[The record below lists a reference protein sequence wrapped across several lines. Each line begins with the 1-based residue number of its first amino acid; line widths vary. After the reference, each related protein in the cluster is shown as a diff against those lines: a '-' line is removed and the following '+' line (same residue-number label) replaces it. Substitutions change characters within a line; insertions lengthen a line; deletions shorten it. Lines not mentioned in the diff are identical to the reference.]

1 MYGKDNMDEKR
12 RQFIIGMAALAGA
25 AALDGFGLPK
35 ATSALQTPL
44 KVSAAKPSRDI
55 KDYPHI
61 IDVIP
66 SKDMKRYFPI
76 IVDACAD
83 PRADYLSKI
92 PFLIELEVAK
102 IWSES
107 RFEWD
112 AFSNVGA
119 GGLQQLM
126 ELTARDFGLRIAK
139 SPELKRLNSAISA
152 YKKPR
157 GEIVA
162 KRRELH
168 TLVESG
174 SGKITATALKKIN
187 KIRPEL
193 GKLYTTRSA
202 AYRKLK
208 SEKVKYVAKINSLS
222 VEERKKFD
230 ARFVPE
236 LLIPAGVKHI
246 VRDIMECRDFFGG
259 SVEMNVW
266 RGVAAY
272 NSGLERTK
280 KWVGLPYIEE
290 TVHFTRNVISDLTK
304 TLELKQ
310 AYSTGDK
317 VLIAKTKKRI
327 RLNTKKTYSV
337 YVVKRGDCFDEI
349 VREQIMDKYKL
360 SYAKA
365 LNCIKDGKGSKVDPK
380 KMSIIF
386 PKQTF
391 RIYAPK

>member
-1 MYGKDNMDEKR
+1 MDEKR
-12 RQFIIGMAALAGA
+12 RQFIIGMAAIAGA
-25 AALDGFGLPK
+25 ATLDGFGLLK
-35 ATSALQTPL
+35 AASALQPPL
-44 KVSAAKPSRDI
+44 KASAVKLSRDI

-76 IVDACAD
+76 IVDACSD
-83 PRADYLSKI
+83 PKADYLSRI

-112 AFSNVGA
+112 ALSNAGA
-119 GGLQQLM
+119 AGLQQLM
-126 ELTARDFGLRIAK
+126 EHTARDFSLSVAE
-139 SPELKRLNSAISA
+139 SPEIKNLNLAISG

-157 GEIVA
+157 GEIIS

-174 SGKITATALKKIN
+174 NGNITVTALNKIN
-187 KIRPEL
+187 KLRPEL
-193 GKLYTTRSA
+193 EKLYTKRSL
-202 AYRKLK
+202 AYKKLK
-208 SEKVKYVAKINSLS
+208 SEKAKYVAKVHSLS
-222 VEERKKFD
+222 VEKRREFD

-246 VRDIMECRDFFGG
+246 VNDIMECKDFFGG
-259 SVEMNVW
+259 SVEMNAW

-272 NSGLERTK
+272 NAGLQAAK
-280 KWVGLPYIEE
+280 KWGGLPYIEE
-290 TVHFTRNVISDLTK
+290 TVHFTRNVISDLTR

-310 AYSTGDK
+310 AYSTGNK
-317 VLIAKTKKRI
+317 ALIAKTRERI
-327 RLNTKKTYSV
+327 RLKMKKPYSV

-349 VREQIMDKYKL
+349 IREQIMDKYKL

-365 LNCIKDGKGSKVDPK
+365 LNCIKDGKGNKVDPK

-386 PKQTF
+386 PNQKF